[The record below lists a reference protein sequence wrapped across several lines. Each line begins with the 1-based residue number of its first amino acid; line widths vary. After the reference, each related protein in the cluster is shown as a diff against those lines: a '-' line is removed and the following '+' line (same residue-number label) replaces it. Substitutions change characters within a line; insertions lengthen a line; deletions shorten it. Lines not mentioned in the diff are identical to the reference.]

1 MKITTPF
8 RVMVESSKVEVKQS
22 NFCKTYYV
30 AKKLLMFLGQ
40 LMEILVF
47 LTKADFRNNTRRNF
61 KLS

>member
-22 NFCKTYYV
+22 NFFKTYYV

-40 LMEILVF
+40 LIEILVF